1 MSFDRDQFEK
11 DRLKYADSLAN
22 DSGLQKLAIDL
33 ITKSDVHHHAYQWNW
48 LGMPIIQAT
57 EDIVAA
63 QELVWKVQPDVIIE
77 TGIAWGG
84 SMVFYASMLQL
95 IGKGKIIGV
104 DVVVPQKNID
114 AIMKYPF
121 SNRIE
126 LIEGSSID
134 QKIVDKVKSRI
145 KPGDKVMLMLDSNHT
160 HEHVLEELK
169 LYAPLVTKDS
179 YIIVS
184 DTVVED
190 IPEQT
195 HRQRPW
201 GKGDNPRT
209 AVDAYLKTT
218 DRFELDKYYYNKLL
232 ITFDR
237 GGYIKCVKE

>member
-1 MSFDRDQFEK
+1 MTFDRAQFEK
-11 DRLKYADSLAN
+11 DRLTNAQSLAQDN
-22 DSGLQKLAIDL
+22 ELQNLAVEFIA
-33 ITKSDVHHHAYQWNW
+33 KSDKHHHAYQWNW

-57 EDIVAA
+57 EDIIAA
-63 QELVWKVQPDVIIE
+63 QELVWQVQPDVIIE

-95 IGKGKIIGV
+95 IGKGKIIGI
-104 DVVVPQKNID
+104 DVALPQKNID

-126 LIEGSSID
+126 LIQGSSID
-134 QKIVDKVKSRI
+134 TVIVDQVKSKI

-184 DTVVED
+184 DTVVEF
-190 IPEQT
+190 IPPQT
-195 HRQRPW
+195 HRPRPW
-201 GKGDNPRT
+201 GPGDNPKT

-218 DRFELDKYYYNKLL
+218 DRFALDSYYNAKVL
-232 ITFDR
+232 ITFDK
-237 GGYIKCVKE
+237 GGYIKCVK